1 MWNKNVVAIGLSGGF
16 LEPLESTSIHLIQ
29 SGIAKLLALFP
40 TRDCDPYTVEQYNRI
55 TAEEISGVR
64 DFLVLHYHSTCGRT
78 DPLWEH
84 CRAMRLPDTLTYK
97 EEQFARSGRIVLG
110 SDELFKDASWFAVL
124 VGQGH
129 QPKDYNP
136 LIDTI
141 NSDDNLTYLRRVRET
156 VRMTASKMREHALFL
171 FQH

>member
-1 MWNKNVVAIGLSGGF
+1 
-16 LEPLESTSIHLIQ
+16 LIQ

-40 TRDCDPYTVEQYNRI
+40 ARDCDPYTAEQYNRI

-64 DFLVLHYHSTCGRT
+64 DFLVLHYHSTRGRT

-84 CRAMRLPDTLTYK
+84 CRAMPLPDSLTYK

-124 VGQGH
+124 LGQGH
-129 QPKDYNP
+129 QPRDYNP
-136 LIDTI
+136 LIDAI
-141 NSDDNLTYLRRVRET
+141 SSVDNLAYLRRIRDAVRA
-156 VRMTASKMREHALFL
+156 TASQMPEHLSFL
-171 FQH
+171 SRR